1 MKKIINYLSP
11 IKNDSGEKTLF
22 AKIIENRIADAM
34 HFLQETSINMQGRKI
49 GLHHL
54 PWFLII
60 GSTGAGK
67 TTLLANSGIKFI
79 LNKKIKPEEINSI
92 PASDHCDWWVTANA
106 VLVDIP
112 GCYTAGLNGMTDKEN
127 KLFPHFL
134 HSLQKQKGKSALQ
147 GIVVAISLTELMDK
161 QHSADLVRKIAAELS
176 AINDKF
182 GHLPVYF
189 NITKCDLLPGFLEF
203 FSDYGMDELSQA
215 WGISIPILAA
225 ETSLINVFTQRF
237 NQLIKRLNEQL
248 IWRLHHERNPYTKVF
263 VKDFPLHVEKVKED
277 FVELLK
283 KLSEINIPINLKG
296 IYLNSAIQHPE
307 EQDNTLPQT
316 VQVNAFQQ
324 ALILLQNPI
333 LPGQAYFIKQ
343 FILQVLSKPELAIK
357 KQKWKNIYYAL
368 AASLIITF
376 AIVLQS
382 GHFSVK
388 QFNPSVQHS
397 IFVEN
402 SKSDD
407 AKKPILILARTN
419 KNNFSSQ
426 IS

>member
-11 IKNDSGEKTLF
+11 MKHNSGEKTLF
-22 AKIIENRIADAM
+22 AKIIENRILDAM
-34 HFLQETSINMQGRKI
+34 HFLKETSISMQGRKI
-49 GLHHL
+49 GLHQL

-92 PASDHCDWWVTANA
+92 PPSDHCDWWVTANA

-112 GCYTAGLNGMTDKEN
+112 GCYTAGLNGITDKEN
-127 KLFPHFL
+127 TLFPHFL
-134 HSLQKQKGKSALQ
+134 HSLQKQKGKAALQ

-161 QHSADLVRKIAAELS
+161 QHSTDLVRKIAAQLTVIS
-176 AINDKF
+176 DGF

-203 FSDYGMDELSQA
+203 FADYGMDELTQV
-215 WGISIPILAA
+215 WGINIPSLAD
-225 ETSLINVFTQRF
+225 ETSLITVFTQRF

-263 VKDFPLHVEKVKED
+263 VKDFPLHVEKVKEA
-277 FVELLK
+277 FVDVLK
-283 KLSEINIPINLKG
+283 KLSEFNIPINFKG
-296 IYLNSAIQHPE
+296 IYLTSAIQHPE
-307 EQDNTLPQT
+307 EQDNHLPQT

-343 FILQVLSKPELAIK
+343 FILQVLSKPEAAVK
-357 KQKWKNIYYAL
+357 KQKWKNVYYAL

-382 GHFSVK
+382 GHFVVK
-388 QFNPSVQHS
+388 QFNPSAKQTL
-397 IFVEN
+397 IVEN
-402 SKSDD
+402 SVKNDD
-407 AKKPILILARTN
+407 AKKPILILAKTN
-419 KNNFSSQ
+419 TNNLTSQ
-426 IS
+426 I